1 VEDAMQSFK
10 YDNREFKKYLKKLS
24 KADAKKSVKAYVNSM
39 AFNTRKEAVTYT
51 MRGVFKFKNSSTKR
65 YITKNVSYKK
75 AGADLTSEIGAKG
88 NPKGSSFGEV
98 KSGFLATQET
108 GGTAQQLK
116 SKGKGKR
123 DTLFQ
128 KNPTAIP
135 GKKVVRVPT
144 VGIIKIKPTGNTKR
158 KFAKAVSV
166 ARKKNIKFISN
177 VWGVYKVTKTTLK
190 KIYSI
195 TNKPHKIQK
204 RQWLKPATER
214 TVTLRNDIWKEA
226 IQHLEKSLKK

>member
-1 VEDAMQSFK
+1 MQ
-10 YDNREFKKYLKKLS
+10 DNREFKKYLKKLS

-39 AFNTRKEAVTYT
+39 AFNTRKEVVTYT
-51 MRGVFKFKNSSTKR
+51 MQGVFKFKNSNTKR

-75 AGADLTSEIGAKG
+75 AGADLTSEVGAKG

-116 SKGKGKR
+116 SKGKSKR

-128 KNPTAIP
+128 KNPKAVP
-135 GKKVVRVPT
+135 GKKVVRIPS
-144 VGIIKIKPTGNTKR
+144 VGIIKIKPGNTKR

-166 ARKKNIKFISN
+166 ARKKNIKFVSN
-177 VWGVYKVTKTTLK
+177 VWGVYKVTRNTLK
-190 KIYSI
+190 KIYSL
-195 TNKPHKIQK
+195 TNKPHKLPK
-204 RQWLKPATER
+204 KQWLKPATER